1 MKKVL
6 VFMLLLIGFT
16 LFSQEVTTE
25 NRNSVNLSKMKI
37 SIDAGLSY
45 GVGDAYEYTDMK
57 LGFNLGGI
65 FHYNLNDVKSGLS
78 VEGILNYTYYSGDS
92 VDYYDYSYGML
103 EILAGAN
110 YSIIPQLNVLGGL
123 GLYRFMFEMEYTG
136 PNGYGRD
143 LDESETDLGLWG
155 GISYS
160 LNESLSV
167 RATLHLPD
175 FDPDVFYL
183 RLNAVYSFAF

>member
-6 VFMLLLIGFT
+6 IFMFLLIG
-16 LFSQEVTTE
+16 LNLLSQEVAE
-25 NRNSVNLSKMKI
+25 NGNSGNLSKMKI
-37 SIDAGLSY
+37 SVDAGLSY
-45 GVGDAYEYTDMK
+45 GVGDLYEHTDMK

-65 FHYNLNDVKSGLS
+65 FHYNLSDIKSGLS
-78 VEGILNYTYYSGDS
+78 VEGMLNYSYYSGDS
-92 VDYYDYSYGML
+92 AEYYDYSYGML

-110 YSIIPQLNVLGGL
+110 YSLIPQLNVLGGL
-123 GLYRFMFEMEYTG
+123 GIYRFMFEWEYTG
-136 PNGYGRD
+136 P
-143 LDESETDLGLWG
+143 DEFGQDYDASDSFLGLWG

-160 LNESLSV
+160 LNESFSV

-175 FDPDVFYL
+175 FDPDALYI